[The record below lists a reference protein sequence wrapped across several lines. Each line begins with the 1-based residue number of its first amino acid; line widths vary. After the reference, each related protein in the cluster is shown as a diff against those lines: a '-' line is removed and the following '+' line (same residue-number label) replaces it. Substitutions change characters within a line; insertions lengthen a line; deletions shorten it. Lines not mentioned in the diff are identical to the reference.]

1 MSNHSGSYMLNEV
14 IEKLNDYEVFQQLGK
29 EKSQQLVIE
38 IVRLASRQ
46 YDCNSGEILD
56 GHAELLHICYQCVRA
71 AEILD
76 EEGVCPDCHKR
87 WG

>member
-14 IEKLNDYEVFQQLGK
+14 IEKLDKYEVFQRLGK

-38 IVRLASRQ
+38 IVRLARRQ

-56 GHAELLHICYQCVRA
+56 GHSELLHICYQCVQA
-71 AEILD
+71 AEVLD
-76 EEGVCPDCHKR
+76 GEGVCPDCRKR